1 MQILKADDFRS
12 YYTKNEGISS
22 YQQSGF
28 ISDKHVTVT
37 FQECRQSLRAYIMR
51 WVSLSWRRV
60 SKGITYFEKLI
71 FFVSHLTTDDFHTK
85 MLRNSK
91 KYESGHVSISICR
104 SPTEQFHIKPI
115 KVLSNCKNAC
125 VL

>member
-28 ISDKHVTVT
+28 ISGKHVTVT

-60 SKGITYFEKLI
+60 SKGITYFENLL

-85 MLRNSK
+85 MLRNYK
-91 KYESGHVSISICR
+91 K
-104 SPTEQFHIKPI
+104 
-115 KVLSNCKNAC
+115 N
-125 VL
+125 